1 MRPDN
6 GGLDVDGVVPHSP
19 QLHGLIQCPH
29 NIQGIVSLWA
39 HTHTHTQLQTLQTMY
54 VDLASKTEKVCSN
67 KYIW

>member
-19 QLHGLIQCPH
+19 QLHGLIQRPH
-29 NIQGIVSLWA
+29 HVQGIVSLC
-39 HTHTHTQLQTLQTMY
+39 THKHNYKLLL
-54 VDLASKTEKVCSN
+54 VDVKLTWESMHD